1 MPFAAD
7 NTSGFIYLET
17 LNVPTEAVI
26 PVFLFFLVIYVCIVI
41 GNSTVVYAIV
51 ISQNLHEPMYILL
64 CNMSICDLIGST
76 SLLPRVMTDL
86 LAEVKVISFEPCV
99 IQAFFVHLYGLT
111 SQLILTVMAYDRYV
125 AICDPLKYTS
135 ILTDTALIKLC
146 CFAWGFAL
154 ILITI
159 MIGLTLR
166 LPRCGTKILMFCNN
180 SSLFSLSC
188 VDTTLNNIYGLFITY
203 LIICLSFA
211 TIVWTYSKILF
222 ACLTKSD
229 NRNKRKAIHT
239 CTTHLISYILYEFI
253 MLFTIISQR
262 YSFSNHEHLWS
273 QQQISTPQQMD
284 LAMALAQTSN
294 NCRAYALVQ

>member
-1 MPFAAD
+1 MNNVIGNSSD
-7 NTSGFIYLET
+7 FIL
-17 LNVPTEAVI
+17 EAVI

-51 ISQNLHEPMYILL
+51 FNQNLHEPMYILL
-64 CNMSICDLIGST
+64 CNMSVCDLIGST

-99 IQAFFVHLYGLT
+99 IQAFFVHLYGIT
-111 SQLILTVMAYDRYV
+111 SQLILTVMAYD
-125 AICDPLKYTS
+125 
-135 ILTDTALIKLC
+135 
-146 CFAWGFAL
+146 
-154 ILITI
+154 
-159 MIGLTLR
+159 R

-253 MLFTIISQR
+253 VLFTIISQR
-262 YSFSNHEHLWS
+262 YSFSNHEVRSVIAILIMIIPPLANPIIYGINTKEIRKS
-273 QQQISTPQQMD
+273 IFKIISNKILD
-284 LAMALAQTSN
+284 
-294 NCRAYALVQ
+294 Y